1 MHFPP
6 DGMQIFDH
14 DDRRFSCGYASGL
27 IYFYGMW
34 TEEKRVPV
42 ICNPKTGQYETLPY
56 ISSYRSSSS
65 VLGFDPIDKQFK
77 VSFMAHPC
85 CSDDHKIRTLG
96 T

>member
-1 MHFPP
+1 
-6 DGMQIFDH
+6 
-14 DDRRFSCGYASGL
+14 
-27 IYFYGMW
+27 MW

-65 VLGFDPIDKQFK
+65 VLGFDPIEKQFK